1 MLISCSSCKS
11 KFLVNSA
18 DLKPNGRNVQ
28 CAKCG
33 NNWFQ
38 LADDN
43 QKDFINDIQSSK
55 ESQIK
60 KENIKS
66 PNLPS
71 TYVQN
76 QEPNMFNSISVLFLI
91 SFIIFIFWS
100 IKRNGINFFVLL
112 EYYINEFYFRMN
124 LVIDDL
130 GKIIFQILN

>member
-1 MLISCSSCKS
+1 M
-11 KFLVNSA
+11 
-18 DLKPNGRNVQ
+18 Q

-100 IKRNGINFFVLL
+100 VKRNGINFFVLL

>member
-43 QKDFINDIQSSK
+43 QKDSINDIQSSE

-60 KENIKS
+60 KENIKPS
-66 PNLPS
+66 NLPS

-76 QEPNMFNSISVLFLI
+76 QEPNMFNSIFVLFLI
-91 SFIIFIFWS
+91 SFIMFIFWFV
-100 IKRNGINFFVLL
+100 KRNGINFFVLL
-112 EYYINEFYFRMN
+112 EYYIKEFYFRMN
-124 LVIDDL
+124 LLIDDL